1 MLLGVWASDV
11 SDPLMVGYLLELLWD
26 AALAGPTMLMR
37 RASTA
42 GFRQMLP
49 PPLPISRDAPEDE
62 GLDVPAEG

>member
-49 PPLPISRDAPEDE
+49 PLISRDAPEDE